1 MSSRLFHIKKNA
13 FLKSEVSWCYSDW
26 SLVYLLLIFFR
37 VWHIHLL
44 HYIIFGFMRCN
55 QIFYFCSFYKKFLC
69 SENLPWSL
77 TWVDPIHFFIKLIL
91 KNLSLCSA
99 PNMELG
105 FLLHVYLVP
114 WDILISFDCN
124 CLFTWLCFIFLT
136 CRFSFINN
144 KILRGRIL
152 AKIFLS
158 STTKLLLSFF
168 SLGLLFFFFF

>member
-1 MSSRLFHIKKNA
+1 
-13 FLKSEVSWCYSDW
+13 
-26 SLVYLLLIFFR
+26 
-37 VWHIHLL
+37 
-44 HYIIFGFMRCN
+44 MRCN

-136 CRFSFINN
+136 CHFSFINN

-168 SLGLLFFFFF
+168 SLGLLFFFLFLIIFYYYSLTVVPTFSPSPSFAHPTPNSQSISTLLSMPMGHSYMFFD